1 MMKPRAVLLGRALR
15 LTACK
20 HESTARVA
28 RILYQELSKRSNN
41 VLYNLMPE
49 IIARLPEQ
57 KDENDPAGANAEERV
72 TWVMQFIEKEKHIEG
87 LIEKLSTRLE
97 AASDIKGM
105 SKEGFT
111 NAGDADN
118 ADEDTIEHTLPSV
131 APSGAL
137 ETVSCLAHAI
147 GAMSY
152 SDRCITRLHDV
163 IVVRKTLHTAISYH
177 QVVRDCL
184 LGIVEKSRRPRGGK
198 AAGEGAAEP
207 EGADAIA
214 SSKGGKVDK
223 DSAIAKAIDE
233 IEQVINTL
241 AAKKKDDAEVEEA
254 PAVATIAT
262 PQGGRAVLPV
272 EEAKKDK
279 QGDEEPKKGR
289 TKRKQEE
296 MGDEAG
302 TKTKRGKA
310 TSSTAPA
317 QAPPEDLFAAARPA
331 ATTSAP
337 PVKKVA
343 SGGEELRAAL
353 QAQKAARKG
362 KGKGKGKA
370 ASRSKVDDDEA

>member
-1 MMKPRAVLLGRALR
+1 M
-15 LTACK
+15 
-20 HESTARVA
+20 
-28 RILYQELSKRSNN
+28 N
-41 VLYNLMPE
+41 
-49 IIARLPEQ
+49 
-57 KDENDPAGANAEERV
+57 DENDGANASAEDRV
-72 TWVMQFIEKEKHIEG
+72 GWVMQFIEKEKHIEG

-111 NAGDADN
+111 NAADADGT
-118 ADEDTIEHTLPSV
+118 EDDDNIEHMLPSV

-147 GAMSY
+147 GAMNY

-163 IVVRKTLHTAISYH
+163 VVVRKALNTAISYH

-184 LGIVEKSRRPRGGK
+184 LGIVEKARRPRAGNKG
-198 AAGEGAAEP
+198 GEGAPEP
-207 EGADAIA
+207 EGADAVA

-223 DSAIAKAIDE
+223 DSAVAKAIDE
-233 IEQVINTL
+233 IENVINTL

-254 PAVATIAT
+254 PPLATIAT
-262 PQGGRAVLPV
+262 PQSGGRAVLPV

-279 QGDEEPKKGR
+279 SADEEPKKGK
-289 TKRKQEE
+289 TKRKQDEAGE
-296 MGDEAG
+296 EAG
-302 TKTKRGKA
+302 TKAKRGKA
-310 TSSTAPA
+310 TSSVAP
-317 QAPPEDLFAAARPA
+317 QAPPEDLFASARPA
-331 ATTSAP
+331 AAPSAP

-370 ASRSKVDDDEA
+370 AARSKVDDDED